1 MSVKVKNIV
10 ALRNNLLNE
19 LDLFYKSKKSDLNL
33 ERLNSISKVSSAII
47 RTDKLELE
55 YAKHRGEDCSID
67 FISIKK

>member
-47 RTDKLELE
+47 RTAKIELE
-55 YAKHRGEDCSID
+55 YAKHKGEDCNID
-67 FISIKK
+67 FISTKK